1 MDKMNHNSKAGT
13 LESRDKAGLKR
24 DMSTWLLSQNALQA
38 ILPPSFLLGA
48 LVRMFGQ
55 AYSEHLEVTVS
66 RGTERP

>member
-1 MDKMNHNSKAGT
+1 M
-13 LESRDKAGLKR
+13 ESRDKAGLKR

-55 AYSEHLEVTVS
+55 VYSEHLEVTVS